1 MTHLAKM
8 DALTMQYDQTI
19 EVADIELTH
28 IDLRYSHTRIHRP
41 GIISSLADSIE
52 KGGQISPVITLKQG
66 DSAFVLLD
74 GYLRIAALKRCG
86 KDTVLAQ
93 VWRHL
98 KEPEALIMVIAQNQE
113 QRWELVEQA
122 CLIRELQDRHK
133 LSLEKI
139 ASMLGRDKSWVSRRI
154 SLVSALPEQ
163 ILKWVLAGYIS
174 TWAATRVLV
183 PLARANKE
191 HATALARD
199 LIKEHISTRDLTT
212 FFQHYQKANRNKR
225 ELMIKHPKMFIK
237 ALHCMEE
244 KNQADFLK
252 QGPEGKWIKDLKM
265 TGHILRRLIKQAF
278 TVIYQGQNRLDRR
291 ILLTA
296 FEDVKKLMFSLE
308 KEIMRCANEDNSG
321 DETNRSND
329 ASAGHQDPK
338 HQSDTQHFQ
347 EQCSSY
353 PAGTDKGCDLQKVLL
368 RGNNADH
375 TGVIQT
381 LQG

>member
-1 MTHLAKM
+1 MIDLAKM
-8 DALTMQYDQTI
+8 DALPMQYCQAI

-28 IDLRYSHTRIHRP
+28 IELRYSHTRIYHP
-41 GIISSLADSIE
+41 GMISSLADSIE
-52 KGGQISPVITLKQG
+52 RCGQISPVLTLKQG

-93 VWRHL
+93 VWRHF
-98 KEPEALIMVIAQNQE
+98 KEPEALIMVIAKNQGR
-113 QRWELVEQA
+113 RWELVEQA

-133 LSLEKI
+133 LSQEKI

-163 ILKWVLAGYIS
+163 ILKWVLSGHIS

-191 HATALARD
+191 HASALAEN
-199 LIKEHISTRDLTT
+199 LIKEHISTRDLAT
-212 FFQHYQKANRNKR
+212 FFQHYQQANRSKR
-225 ELMIKHPKMFIK
+225 ELMVKHPVMFIK
-237 ALHCMEE
+237 ALHCKEE
-244 KNQADFLK
+244 ENQAGDLK

-265 TGHILRRLIKQAF
+265 SGHIFRRLIKQVS

-291 ILLTA
+291 ALLTA
-296 FEDVKKLMFSLE
+296 FDDVKKLILSLE
-308 KEIMRCANEDNSG
+308 KEIMRFTNEDNSG
-321 DETNRSND
+321 DETSRFDD
-329 ASAGHQDPK
+329 ASAEHQDPK
-338 HQSDTQHFQ
+338 DKSNTQNFQ
-347 EQCSSY
+347 KQCSSY
-353 PAGTDKGCDLQKVLL
+353 SERKNNGCDLQKIPL

-375 TGVIQT
+375 SGAVQT

>member
-1 MTHLAKM
+1 MINIAKM
-8 DALTMQYDQTI
+8 DALTMQYCQEI

-52 KGGQISPVITLKQG
+52 KGGRISPVITLKQG
-66 DSAFVLLD
+66 DSVFVLLD

-86 KDTVLAQ
+86 KDTVVAQ

-98 KEPEALIMVIAQNQE
+98 KEPEALIMVIAKNQE
-113 QRWELVEQA
+113 RRWELVEQA

-139 ASMLGRDKSWVSRRI
+139 ASMLGRNKSWVSRRI

-163 ILKWVLAGYIS
+163 ILKWVLSGHIS
-174 TWAATRVLV
+174 TWAASRVLA

-191 HATALARD
+191 HSSALAKE
-199 LIKEHISTRDLTT
+199 LIKEHISTRDLAT
-212 FFQHYQKANRNKR
+212 FFQHYQKANRNKID
-225 ELMIKHPKMFIK
+225 LMVKHPAMFIK
-237 ALHCMEE
+237 ALHFKEE
-244 KNQADFLK
+244 ENQAGDLK

-265 TGHILRRLIKQAF
+265 TGHIFRRLIKQVS

-291 ILLTA
+291 TLLTA
-296 FEDVKKLMFSLE
+296 FEDVKKLILSLE
-308 KEIMRCANEDNSG
+308 KEIMRFAHEDNSG
-321 DETNRSND
+321 DETGSFDD
-329 ASAGHQDPK
+329 ASAERQDPK
-338 HQSDTQHFQ
+338 DKSNPQNFQ

-353 PAGTDKGCDLQKVLL
+353 PAGTDKGCDLQKVPL

-375 TGVIQT
+375 SGVIQT
-381 LQG
+381 LPG

>member
-1 MTHLAKM
+1 MSNIAKM
-8 DALTMQYDQTI
+8 DALTMQYDQAI
-19 EVADIELTH
+19 EVTDIELTH

-41 GIISSLADSIE
+41 GIISSLAGFIE
-52 KGGQISPVITLKQG
+52 RCGQLSPVITLKQG
-66 DSAFVLLD
+66 GSTFILLD
-74 GYLRIAALKRCG
+74 GYLRIAALKLCG

-93 VWRHL
+93 VWRNL
-98 KEPEALIMVIAQNQE
+98 KEPEALIMVIAKNQE
-113 QRWELVEQA
+113 RRWELVEQA

-154 SLVSALPEQ
+154 SLVSSLPEQ
-163 ILKWVLAGYIS
+163 ILKWVLSGHVS

-199 LIKEHISTRDLTT
+199 LIKEHISTRDLAT

-225 ELMIKHPKMFIK
+225 DLMVKHPAMFIK
-237 ALHCMEE
+237 ALHCKEE
-244 KNQADFLK
+244 EIQADFLK

-265 TGHILRRLIKQAF
+265 TGHILRRLIKQAS

-291 ILLTA
+291 TLLTA
-296 FEDVKKLMFSLE
+296 FEDVKKRMLSLE
-308 KEIMRCANEDNSG
+308 KEIMRFSNEDNTG
-321 DETNRSND
+321 NKTGCCDN

-353 PAGTDKGCDLQKVLL
+353 PAGTSNGGDLQKVPL
-368 RGNNADH
+368 RGSNADCS
-375 TGVIQT
+375 GVIQT
-381 LQG
+381 LPG

>member
-1 MTHLAKM
+1 MINVAKM
-8 DALTMQYDQTI
+8 DALTMPYCGEI

-41 GIISSLADSIE
+41 GIISSLAGFIE
-52 KGGQISPVITLKQG
+52 RYGQLSPVITLKQG
-66 DSAFVLLD
+66 NSTFILLD

-98 KEPEALIMVIAQNQE
+98 KEPEALIMVIARNQE
-113 QRWELVEQA
+113 RRWELVEQA

-133 LSLEKI
+133 LSQEKI

-154 SLVSALPEQ
+154 SLISALPEQ
-163 ILKWVLAGYIS
+163 MLEWVLSGHIS

-191 HATALARD
+191 HASALARD
-199 LIKEHISTRDLTT
+199 LIKEHISTRDLAT

-225 ELMIKHPKMFIK
+225 DLMVKHPAMFIK
-237 ALHCMEE
+237 ALHCKEE
-244 KNQADFLK
+244 ENQADFLK
-252 QGPEGKWIKDLKM
+252 QGPEGKWVKDLKM
-265 TGHILRRLIKQAF
+265 TGHILRRLIKQAS
-278 TVIYQGQNRLDRR
+278 TVIYQGQNCLDRR
-291 ILLTA
+291 TLFTA
-296 FEDVKKLMFSLE
+296 FEDIKKLTLSLE
-308 KEIMRCANEDNSG
+308 NEIMRFANEDNTG
-321 DETNRSND
+321 NKTGCCDNG
-329 ASAGHQDPK
+329 AAGYQDPK

-347 EQCSSY
+347 ERCSSY
-353 PAGTDKGCDLQKVLL
+353 SAGTSNGCDLQKVPL

-375 TGVIQT
+375 SGVIQT
-381 LQG
+381 LPG